1 VGDGLTEEEQM
12 KAPKGT
18 LFIPYS
24 QFPPKKHR
32 KDCSYHFTPAMQ
44 TPTSIENV
52 HSCEVIFFQSYFHLS
67 TYIIISFCTTKD
79 KIVSVSTKVKKIS

>member
-52 HSCEVIFFQSYFHLS
+52 HSCEVIIFSILFSLN
-67 TYIIISFCTTKD
+67 
-79 KIVSVSTKVKKIS
+79 